1 MGDARTGTAGSGPAL
16 WFASLGAV
24 VAWAVQLS
32 GGWFLEEVAACGPAT
47 ASRGMVLGASVE
59 TWVLALTAAAAVVA
73 LAAGLIG
80 FRWWSRRRND
90 DRDPRSGREAFM
102 AFAGMLSAGLFLPI
116 IVMGGL
122 QVLSLRPCSP

>member
-1 MGDARTGTAGSGPAL
+1 MGDARTGTEGSGPAL

-73 LAAGLIG
+73 LAAGVIG

-90 DRDPRSGREAFM
+90 DRDGRSGREAFM